1 MRPKISDL
9 LRNTRRAPE
18 IFRCARETSQW
29 PKITATYLGFSKL
42 PYPTYLR
49 LRRGDHIRLQELTD
63 LKAFW
68 QIYLRRVYRVE
79 ASDQVILDIGAN
91 VGLFSLYAA
100 RQAPAARIIAVEPF
114 PQTFQR
120 LLEIVADHLLTD
132 RIICLDCAISGAGGP
147 RLMANGPSPSQ
158 QRALAAAGRN
168 APGIQ
173 VHSKTLR
180 ELLQEQAL
188 NRVDLLKMD
197 IEGSEYEVLLSTS
210 LDVLRM
216 IRRIAIEYHGDC
228 KPYTKLQLFDHL
240 RQAGFEVTR
249 DVQDRLGYGVAEAVI
264 SMPQEQKATP
274 YAA

>member
-1 MRPKISDL
+1 MRPKVSDL
-9 LRNTRRAPE
+9 LRNARRAPE
-18 IFRCARETSQW
+18 ILRCARETSQW
-29 PKITATYLGFSKL
+29 PQITTTYLGFSKL
-42 PYPTYLR
+42 PYPSDLR
-49 LRRGDHIRLQELTD
+49 LRRGDHIHLQELTD

-68 QIYLRRVYRVE
+68 QIYLRRIYCVE
-79 ASDQVILDIGAN
+79 ASDQIILDIGAN

-120 LLEIVADHLLTD
+120 LLEIVADHRLAD
-132 RIICLDCAISGAGGP
+132 RITCLDCAISGVGGP

-158 QRALAAAGRN
+158 QRARAAAGRN

-173 VHSKTLR
+173 VLSKTLR
-180 ELLQEQAL
+180 DLLQEQAL
-188 NRVDLLKMD
+188 TSIDLLKMD

-210 LDVLRM
+210 LDVLRTV
-216 IRRIAIEYHGDC
+216 RRIAIEYHGDC

-249 DVQDRLGYGVAEAVI
+249 DVHDRLGYGVAEAVM
-264 SMPQEQKATP
+264 SMPEERKTVP